1 MLQEIAFS
9 YIIFSVIKQT
19 NVKGAFQNNCAKW
32 GIELKQYSSLPLL
45 AMRGNFFFPNVKAK
59 VEVARV
65 ISRNAVKFAMENG
78 GKFFMV
84 SQINPAQATPVAQSD
99 FYEFGVIAEV
109 VAVEK
114 NTEESV
120 VVAVRT
126 LEAARIFRYN
136 ASDNIIF
143 VDVDTLD
150 YTCKNDTE
158 TRALFSKTCQLAKE
172 YAEIN
177 PGVKKLE
184 VERFVKMDNVDY
196 LAFTNVLGNEA
207 VAKLP
212 ARQQLLE
219 QTDLDLRFEQLCV
232 YMLTELD
239 FVKVEKRIANRVR
252 QQVQDG
258 QKEYYLRE
266 QMKAISVELGEDA
279 NEKQEYL
286 DRIKACQMP
295 EEVANKAHKELN
307 RLSKM
312 ASTSPDAAVIRNYL
326 DWLCDMPWAKETE
339 DNRDLTLAR
348 KILDEDHYGLEKI
361 KDRIVEFLAVMQLT
375 GKLNGPILCFV
386 GPPGVGKTSIV
397 RSIARAL
404 DRKYLRV
411 SLGGVRDEAEIRG
424 HRRTYVGAIPGK
436 IIYMMKQADCKNPVL
451 LLDEIDKMGMDNRG
465 DPASAMLEVL
475 DPEQNFSFTDHFL
488 EVPFD
493 LSKVLFVCTANATDD
508 IPAPL
513 LDRMEIIELSGYT
526 EVEKV
531 EIANKFLL
539 RKNMALHGIPEGKIV
554 ISNETYGKIVER
566 YTSESGVRNLERE
579 IAAICRKVALKLLE
593 NPEIS
598 VEITPDNLHE
608 FLGVEKYKDEMGIIP
623 DTVGS
628 ARGLAWTR
636 VGGVTLNVDAALFEG
651 KGEVQ
656 LTGNLGDVMKESART
671 AITLVKSLSD
681 EFGIDKSRFE
691 KTDIHIHVPEGAIPK
706 DGPSAGV
713 TMATVVMSAFSKI
726 PVSGKVAMTGEITL
740 RGKVL
745 PIGGLREKA
754 LAAYRV
760 GIRKVIIPKDNEK
773 DLEEIP
779 AEIKEQIQFVLAEKI
794 EDVYVNALVR

>member
-1 MLQEIAFS
+1 MTI
-9 YIIFSVIKQT
+9 Y
-19 NVKGAFQNNCAKW
+19 NN
-32 GIELKQYSSLPLL
+32 LPVL
-45 AMRGNFFFPNVKAK
+45 AMRGNFFFPNIRAK
-59 VEVARV
+59 VEVART
-65 ISRNAVKFAMENG
+65 ISRNAIKFAVENG

-84 SQINPAQATPVAQSD
+84 SQVNAATSNIVNSND
-99 FYEFGVIAEV
+99 LYTVGV
-109 VAVEK
+109 VAEIVSVESA
-114 NTEESV
+114 TQE
-120 VVAVRT
+120 ATIIMART
-126 LEAARIFRYN
+126 YEAAKITHLQF
-136 ASDNIIF
+136 ADSIVF
-143 VDVDTLD
+143 ADVSTLD
-150 YTCKNDTE
+150 YTCKNDGE
-158 TRALFSKTCQLAKE
+158 TRALFAKTVQNLDKLADLDKNISKVDLKTFSQAQ
-172 YAEIN
+172 
-177 PGVKKLE
+177 G
-184 VERFVKMDNVDY
+184 VDY
-196 LAFTNVLGNEA
+196 LAFTNVVANE
-207 VAKLP
+207 VVKQLS
-212 ARQQLLE
+212 ARQDILE
-219 QTDLDLRFEQLCV
+219 ETSVETRLEKICA
-232 YMLTELD
+232 YIIGELEMSQ
-239 FVKVEKRIANRVR
+239 VEKRIQNRVK
-252 QQVQDG
+252 QQVSDG

-266 QMKAISVELGEDA
+266 QIKAISAELGDDA
-279 NEKQEYL
+279 NEREEYAQ
-286 DRIKACQMP
+286 RIKASGMP
-295 EEVANKAHKELN
+295 EDVAKKANKELS

-312 ASTSPDAAVIRNYL
+312 SPTSPDAAVIRNYL
-326 DWLCDMPWAKETE
+326 DWLCDVPWKKETQ
-339 DNRDLTLAR
+339 DNKDLALAR

-436 IIYMMKQADCKNPVL
+436 IIYMMKQAECINPVL
-451 LLDEIDKMGMDNRG
+451 LLDEIDKMGKDNRG

-488 EVPFD
+488 EAPYD

-508 IPAPL
+508 IPEPL

-526 EVEKV
+526 ELEKI

-539 RKNMALHGIPEGKIV
+539 RKNMALHGLPEGSVKI
-554 ISNETYGKIVER
+554 SDETYAKIVER
-566 YTSESGVRNLERE
+566 YTSESGVRSLERQ
-579 IAAICRKVALKLLE
+579 IAAICRKVALKLVD
-593 NPEIS
+593 NPEAC
-598 VEITPDNLHE
+598 VEVTPDNLHE
-608 FLGVEKYKDEMGIIP
+608 FLGLERHKDEMGVIP

-636 VGGVTLNVDAALFEG
+636 VGGVTLNVDATLFSG
-651 KGEVQ
+651 KGDVQ

-671 AITLVKSLSD
+671 AISLVKSLAD
-681 EFGIDKSRFE
+681 KYGISKDRFAA
-691 KTDIHIHVPEGAIPK
+691 TDIHIHVPEGAVPK

-713 TMATVVMSAFSKI
+713 TMATVVMSAFSNL

-754 LAAYRV
+754 LAAYRI
-760 GIRKVIIPKDNEK
+760 GIRKVIIPKGNKK

-779 AEIKEQIQFVLAEKI
+779 KEVRDKIEFILAEQID
-794 EDVYVNALVR
+794 DVFEHALVRK

>member
-1 MLQEIAFS
+1 M
-9 YIIFSVIKQT
+9 
-19 NVKGAFQNNCAKW
+19 
-32 GIELKQYSSLPLL
+32 KQYSSLPLL
-45 AMRGNFFFPNVKAK
+45 AMRGNFFFPNVRAK
-59 VEVARV
+59 VEVARN
-65 ISRNAVKFAMENG
+65 ISRNAIKFAMDNG
-78 GKFFMV
+78 GIFFMV
-84 SQINPAQATPVAQSD
+84 SQINPGQATPIAQSD
-99 FYEFGVIAEV
+99 FYEYGVIAEV
-109 VAVEK
+109 VAVDK
-114 NTEESV
+114 NNEESLV
-120 VVAVRT
+120 VSVHTV
-126 LEAARIFRYN
+126 EAAQITRYN
-136 ASDNIIF
+136 ATESIIF
-143 VDVDTLD
+143 VDVETLD
-150 YTCKNDTE
+150 YTCKHDTE
-158 TRALFSKTCQLAKE
+158 TRALFQKTCQVAKE
-172 YAEIN
+172 YGEIN
-177 PGVKKLE
+177 AAVKKLDVDRFAK
-184 VERFVKMDNVDY
+184 VENTDY
-196 LAFTNVLGNEA
+196 LSFTNVLGNEA
-207 VAKLP
+207 VTKLP
-212 ARQQLLE
+212 MRQRLLE
-219 QTDLDLRFEQLCV
+219 QTDLDLRMEQLCV
-232 YMLTELD
+232 YMLMELD

-266 QMKAISVELGEDA
+266 QMKAISAELGEDA

-286 DRIKACQMP
+286 DRIKACKMP
-295 EEVANKAHKELN
+295 EEVAEKAKKELN

-312 ASTSPDAAVIRNYL
+312 SATSPDAAVIRNYL
-326 DWLCDMPWAKETE
+326 DWLCDMPWGAETV
-339 DNRDLTLAR
+339 DNKDLTLAR
-348 KILDEDHYGLEKI
+348 QILDEDHYGLEKI

-436 IIYMMKQADCKNPVL
+436 IIYMMKQAACKNPVL

-526 EVEKV
+526 EVEKI

-539 RKNMALHGIPEGKIV
+539 RKNMALHGIPDGKIV
-554 ISNETYGKIVER
+554 ISNQTYGKIVER

-579 IAAICRKVALKLLE
+579 IAAICRKVALKLVE
-593 NPEIS
+593 NPDVI
-598 VEITPDNLHE
+598 VEVTPENLHE
-608 FLGVEKYKDEMGIIP
+608 FLGVEKYRDEMGIIP

-651 KGEVQ
+651 RGEIQ

-681 EFGIDKSRFE
+681 EYGIDKSRFE

-713 TMATVVMSAFSKI
+713 TMATVVMSAFANI
-726 PVSGKVAMTGEITL
+726 PVSGRVAMTGEITL

-779 AEIKEQIQFVLAEKI
+779 AEIKNQIQFILAENI
-794 EDVYVNALVR
+794 ADVYANALVK

>member
-1 MLQEIAFS
+1 MKT
-9 YIIFSVIKQT
+9 Y
-19 NVKGAFQNNCAKW
+19 NN
-32 GIELKQYSSLPLL
+32 LPLL
-45 AMRGNFFFPNVKAK
+45 GMRGNFFFPNVKAK
-59 VEVARV
+59 VEVARQ
-65 ISRNAVKFAMENG
+65 ISRNAIKFALENG
-78 GKFFMV
+78 GLLFMV
-84 SQINPAQATPVAQSD
+84 SQVDPSVSTAIAQND
-99 FYEFGVIAEV
+99 FFGVGVVAEV
-109 VAVEK
+109 LSVGK
-114 NTEESV
+114 NTEESLV
-120 VVAVRT
+120 ITVRT
-126 LEAARIFRYN
+126 LEAARIARYN
-136 ASDNIIF
+136 ASENIIF
-143 VDVDTLD
+143 ADVDTLD
-150 YTCKNDTE
+150 FTRKNDTE
-158 TRALFSKTCQLAKE
+158 TRALFLKTCQLVKE
-172 YAEIN
+172 MQEIN
-177 PGVKKLE
+177 SNLKKLTTDGFLRE
-184 VERFVKMDNVDY
+184 DMPDY
-196 LAFTNVLGNEA
+196 LAFTNVIANE
-207 VAKLP
+207 VVVKP
-212 ARQQLLE
+212 VERQQLLE
-219 QTDLDLRFEQLCV
+219 DTDLDSRLEKICV
-232 YMLTELD
+232 YILTELD

-266 QMKAISVELGEDA
+266 QIKAISAELGEDA

-286 DRIKACQMP
+286 DKIKACKMP
-295 EEVANKAHKELN
+295 SDVESKAQKELS

-312 ASTSPDAAVIRNYL
+312 SSTSPDAAVIRNYL
-326 DWLCDMPWAKETE
+326 DWLCDMPWSNETM
-339 DNRDLTLAR
+339 DNKDLDLAR

-436 IIYMMKQADCKNPVL
+436 IIYMMKQAGCKNPVL
-451 LLDEIDKMGMDNRG
+451 LLDEIDKMGKDNRG

-475 DPEQNFSFTDHFL
+475 DPEQNFSFTDHYL

-508 IPAPL
+508 IPEPL
-513 LDRMEIIELSGYT
+513 LDRMEVIELTGYT
-526 EVEKV
+526 ELEKV

-539 RKNMALHGIPEGKIV
+539 RKNMALHGIPDGRII
-554 ISNETYGKIVER
+554 ISNETYEKIVHC
-566 YTSESGVRNLERE
+566 YTSESGVRSLERM
-579 IAAICRKVALKLLE
+579 IAAISRKVALELVK
-593 NPEIS
+593 NPDAV
-598 VEITPDNLHE
+598 VEVTPENLHE
-608 FLGVEKYKDEMGIIP
+608 FLGVEKFKDELPIIP

-636 VGGVTLNVDAALFEG
+636 VGGVTLNVDAALLPG
-651 KGEVQ
+651 KGDVQ

-671 AITLVKSLSD
+671 AISLVKSLAD
-681 EFGIDKSRFE
+681 EYGIDRTVFD

-713 TMATVVMSAFSKI
+713 TMATVVLSAFSKV
-726 PVSGKVAMTGEITL
+726 PVSGSVAMTGEITL

-760 GIRKVIIPKDNEK
+760 GIRKVIIPKDNEQ

-779 AEIKEQIQFVLAEKI
+779 AEVKEQIQFVPVENVSEVFA
-794 EDVYVNALVR
+794 NALVR

>member
-1 MLQEIAFS
+1 MPLERCILKTF
-9 YIIFSVIKQT
+9 
-19 NVKGAFQNNCAKW
+19 NNF
-32 GIELKQYSSLPLL
+32 PLL

-59 VEVARV
+59 VEVART
-65 ISRNAVKFAMENG
+65 ISRNAVKFALENG
-78 GKFFMV
+78 GIFFMV
-84 SQINPAQATPVAQSD
+84 SQVDATQTSPKELGDVYD
-99 FYEFGVIAEV
+99 VGVIAEV
-109 VAVEK
+109 LAVEK
-114 NTEESV
+114 DDEQSV
-120 VVAVRT
+120 IISVRT
-126 LEAARIFRYN
+126 LEAAKISSFRL
-136 ASDNIIF
+136 STGIIF
-143 VDVDTLD
+143 VDVNTLD
-150 YTCKNDTE
+150 FHCEEGNKTK
-158 TRALFSKTCQLAKE
+158 ALFKKTCDVARQYSEINSSINKLGIGELAKMQN
-172 YAEIN
+172 I
-177 PGVKKLE
+177 
-184 VERFVKMDNVDY
+184 DY
-196 LAFTNVLGNEA
+196 LLFTNLIANEVVTKLG
-207 VAKLP
+207 P
-212 ARQQLLE
+212 RQQILQE
-219 QTDLDLRFEQLCV
+219 TDLDERMEQLCV

-239 FVKVEKRIANRVR
+239 FATVEKRIANRVR
-252 QQVQDG
+252 KQVEAG

-266 QMKAISVELGEDA
+266 QIKAISAELGDDA

-286 DRIKACQMP
+286 QRIKNCHMP
-295 EEVANKAHKELN
+295 AEVQKKAEKELS
-307 RLSKM
+307 RLNKM
-312 ASTSPDAAVIRNYL
+312 SSTSPDAAVIRNYL
-326 DWLCDMPWAKETE
+326 DWLCDMPWDKETT
-339 DNRDLTLAR
+339 DNKDLVRAR
-348 KILDEDHYGLEKI
+348 AILDEDHYGLEKI

-397 RSIARAL
+397 KSIARAL
-404 DRKYLRV
+404 GRKYLRV

-436 IIYMMKQADCKNPVL
+436 IIYMMRQAECKNPVL

-475 DPEQNFSFTDHFL
+475 DPEQNFSFTDHYL

-539 RKNMALHGIPEGKIV
+539 GKNMALHGIPEGKIQ
-554 ISNETYGKIVER
+554 ISNETFAKIVER
-566 YTSESGVRNLERE
+566 YTSESGVRSLERE
-579 IAAICRKVALKLLE
+579 IAAICRKVALKLVQ
-593 NPEIS
+593 NPQY
-598 VEITPDNLHE
+598 VAEITPENLHE
-608 FLGVEKYKDEMGIIP
+608 YLGVEKFKDEMSIIP

-636 VGGVTLNVDAALFEG
+636 VGGVTLNVDAALFDG
-651 KGEVQ
+651 KGDVQ

-671 AITLVKSLSD
+671 AISLVKSLA
-681 EFGIDKSRFE
+681 EKYGIDKSRFE

-713 TMATVVMSAFSKI
+713 TMATVVMSAFSNI

-779 AEIKEQIQFVLAEKI
+779 AEIKNQITFVLAENI
-794 EDVYVNALVR
+794 SDVFDNALVK